1 MLIKQVIKQ
10 TIKWYCVCNKI
21 LNSGGQ
27 RTVGVGQLAG
37 HRTADSGGRTADSG
51 GRTARARLWR
61 ANGAIS
67 ACRRLFRR
75 FRGVGASGVAGR
87 AENA

>member
-27 RTVGVGQLAG
+27 RTVGVGQLELGYGAPMAQFQPAG
-37 HRTADSGGRTADSG
+37 GF
-51 GRTARARLWR
+51 L
-61 ANGAIS
+61 
-67 ACRRLFRR
+67 
-75 FRGVGASGVAGR
+75 GVFAVWVLVG
-87 AENA
+87 